1 MPRSSYRYRRRRKP
15 CSLCGALAVLLLLS
29 LVDVIRFAVPV
40 RAFSMLGSIQ
50 TTSTVPHSSSYP
62 TARQSRT
69 TALNVSELH
78 VPGYAHT
85 KLPFIHPDDN
95 RGSGGI
101 HGTITT
107 TSTIFNVRKYQPD
120 IDYTSLVPHQNG
132 HLIHRTITPIFSPQE
147 CQSIID
153 EAEAKANEMGWTTTR
168 HGNYPTTDLPIVELP
183 TTLEFL
189 KVALVERI
197 YPLLRQQFG
206 EFLPDGG
213 NNLRVADGF
222 IVKYDAEGGQTELK
236 PHRDGSVLS
245 FNIALNPMSEFDGGG
260 TWFASL
266 DGPVKID
273 QGEIVSHSSSLL
285 HGGHG
290 ISWGKRY
297 IIVCF
302 VILEG
307 YDSWSMRF
315 YNQVRNL

>member
-1 MPRSSYRYRRRRKP
+1 MI
-15 CSLCGALAVLLLLS
+15 AVASATLLLVGTIPLS
-29 LVDVIRFAVPV
+29 APV
-40 RAFSMLGSIQ
+40 TAFCVADSTLSASPHSYYHGS
-50 TTSTVPHSSSYP
+50 TSTSS
-62 TARQSRT
+62 
-69 TALNVSELH
+69 LKVSELH
-78 VPGYAHT
+78 VPAYSQS
-85 KLPFIHPDDN
+85 KLSFIHPEDIN
-95 RGSGGI
+95 RGRRDSDG
-101 HGTITT
+101 
-107 TSTIFNVRKYQPD
+107 STAATAIFHERTYQPQV
-120 IDYTSLVPHQNG
+120 DYVSLLPHQNG
-132 HLIHRTITPIFSPQE
+132 HLIHKTSIPIFTHQE
-147 CQSIID
+147 CQAIIE

-183 TTLEFL
+183 SALEFL

-206 EFLPDGG
+206 VFLPDEG

-222 IVKYDAEGGQTELK
+222 VVKYDAMGGQTELK

-260 TWFASL
+260 TWFQSLDL

-290 ISWGKRY
+290 ITRGKRY

>member
-1 MPRSSYRYRRRRKP
+1 M
-15 CSLCGALAVLLLLS
+15 LANQYSELLHLHMLLELLGILFHS
-29 LVDVIRFAVPV
+29 GLFGYYFQELGKKMIDKKQKYIITLLVDNREWNSQPIEGK
-40 RAFSMLGSIQ
+40 LGDLQ
-50 TTSTVPHSSSYP
+50 T
-62 TARQSRT
+62 
-69 TALNVSELH
+69 
-78 VPGYAHT
+78 
-85 KLPFIHPDDN
+85 
-95 RGSGGI
+95 
-101 HGTITT
+101 
-107 TSTIFNVRKYQPD
+107 
-120 IDYTSLVPHQNG
+120 
-132 HLIHRTITPIFSPQE
+132 
-147 CQSIID
+147 IID

-183 TTLEFL
+183 TTLQFL

-213 NNLRVADGF
+213 KSLRVADGF

-290 ISWGKRY
+290 ITRGKRY